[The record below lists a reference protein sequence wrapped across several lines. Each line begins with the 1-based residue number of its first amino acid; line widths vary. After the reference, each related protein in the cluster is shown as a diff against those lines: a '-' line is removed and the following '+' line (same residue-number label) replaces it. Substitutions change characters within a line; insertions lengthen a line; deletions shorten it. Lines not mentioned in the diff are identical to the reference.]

1 MAGLVLACVQQY
13 CRTAGLVLACVQ
25 QYCRTAGLA
34 GVAPPLSKWS
44 GQEVGVAGCGLS
56 VVL

>member
-1 MAGLVLACVQQY
+1 MISY
-13 CRTAGLVLACVQ
+13 CQIKTEYVKYGI
-25 QYCRTAGLA
+25 A

>member
-1 MAGLVLACVQQY
+1 MDTNTDHFTPLVLVWDNKIQIVCIIPHY
-13 CRTAGLVLACVQ
+13 MSSP
-25 QYCRTAGLA
+25 